1 MNRNPITPYILIM
14 LIGIVAVFFI
24 SMKGLGDKHDLA
36 VERGDIEEDVTTAEF
51 DPEVQSKSCIN
62 CHGDNLEGAM
72 GPALVGTDLEVDEI
86 ADVIINGKGSSMPA
100 GLVPTEHVTE
110 FAEWLKSLE

>member
-51 DPEVQSKSCIN
+51 DPEVQSKSCIS
-62 CHGDNLEGAM
+62 CHGDNLEGGM

-86 ADVIINGKGSSMPA
+86 EEIIINGKGAMPP
-100 GLVPTEHVTE
+100 GLVEPEHVTE

>member
-24 SMKGLGDKHDLA
+24 SMKGLGDKHQLA
-36 VERGDIEEDVTTAEF
+36 VERGDIEEDVAAEF
-51 DPEVQSKSCIN
+51 DPEVQSKSCIS
-62 CHGDNLEGAM
+62 CHGDNLEGGS

-86 ADVIINGKGSSMPA
+86 ADIIINGKGSSMPA